1 MLYEKRRKLLVL
13 LKLESAE
20 SASKVTSFVNSQN
33 DTINNGALILTR
45 REKHSSTLNQPKE
58 AFVSEI
64 KDYHGSQ
71 NLQYVNLG
79 AEKFYNSLKTKPQS
93 SPKRRKHLV
102 SIPEKT
108 QTAKCQKSIL
118 ARNAR
123 RALKKSKIKNL
134 PTLETG
140 LFEMWL
146 NVFKVQKDVSA
157 CVNYQPKSESVTL
170 VNKRI
175 APVKERPPV
184 IQSSVTSKYKLN
196 GLYGAGCSEDFYTC
210 LNEYPSP
217 CVVLKGRKFLC
228 IGLPDGVHG
237 EACTNEVAFS
247 LLEKVARFQCLDLLR
262 YDIEGKVYCTTD
274 DNT

>member
-140 LFEMWL
+140 FPM
-146 NVFKVQKDVSA
+146 
-157 CVNYQPKSESVTL
+157 
-170 VNKRI
+170 
-175 APVKERPPV
+175 
-184 IQSSVTSKYKLN
+184 
-196 GLYGAGCSEDFYTC
+196 
-210 LNEYPSP
+210 
-217 CVVLKGRKFLC
+217 
-228 IGLPDGVHG
+228 LP
-237 EACTNEVAFS
+237 
-247 LLEKVARFQCLDLLR
+247 
-262 YDIEGKVYCTTD
+262 
-274 DNT
+274 